1 MFQQKDVAAGGTGK
15 VSRYFNKNRIIKL
28 YCEWISSEQGGTGAP
43 TNPAS
48 IKDRLLHWC
57 QHSTNGYKVC

>member
-28 YCEWISSEQGGTGAP
+28 YCE
-43 TNPAS
+43 
-48 IKDRLLHWC
+48 
-57 QHSTNGYKVC
+57 